1 MKESILKKVQ
11 HLLKIFVSRKKMDV
25 NVNGYLPD
33 PDKILAENGYDYEIL
48 RDLVRDGHL
57 SAAITQRK
65 MQVMQM
71 GWEIQYENEEIKKEA
86 IEITR
91 NLDLQKI
98 ASQLLDCI
106 LYGYEV
112 AEIEYKKINGK
123 IVPVELEEKPQEW
136 FIYDSDNILRL
147 RARSG
152 SRAGFYYIYEV
163 GEKLPE
169 YKFII
174 TRNNPKYTNP
184 YGEKLLSKC
193 YWPVIFKRAAIE
205 YWQLMAEKFGTP
217 YFLAR
222 YPSTFTD
229 AQIDELVNKLTEIT
243 ENNVA
248 AFRDD
253 IPIEFKESVKYE
265 VGGLFSNIITHY
277 NSEISKVILTETLT
291 LDIGKVGSYKAAE
304 THREMLEFMGVRDKK
319 LIEKS
324 LNTLFD
330 YYVKINYG
338 LDIGPR
344 IKLTKKESVIEETVQ
359 RDKTLYDMGIRFT
372 EEYFN
377 KRYNLQASD
386 YRILTECE

>member
-11 HLLKIFVSRKKMDV
+11 HLLKIFVTRKKMGV
-25 NVNGYLPD
+25 NVHGYLPD

-48 RDLVRDGHL
+48 RDLTRDGHL

-65 MQVMQM
+65 MQVLQM
-71 GWEIQYENEEIKKEA
+71 GWEITYDNEEIKKEA
-86 IEITR
+86 IDITR
-91 NLDLQKI
+91 SLDLQKI

-112 AEIEYKKINGK
+112 AEIEYQLLNGK
-123 IVPVELEEKPQEW
+123 ITPVELEEKPQEW
-136 FIYDSDNILRL
+136 FIYDNENELRL
-147 RARSG
+147 RARAG
-152 SRAGFYYIYEV
+152 SRSGAGFYYIFEE

-174 TRNNPKYTNP
+174 TRNNPKYINP

-205 YWQLMAEKFGTP
+205 YWQIMAEKFGIP

-222 YPSTFTD
+222 YPSTFSD
-229 AQIDELVNKLTEIT
+229 DQIDELVEKLTEIT

-324 LNTLFD
+324 INTLFD

-372 EEYFN
+372 EEYYK
-377 KRYNLQASD
+377 KRYNLTD
-386 YRILTECE
+386 NDFKKIEN

>member
-11 HLLKIFVSRKKMDV
+11 HLLRIFVTRKKMGV
-25 NVNGYLPD
+25 NVSGYLPD

-48 RDLVRDGHL
+48 RDLIRDGHL

-65 MQVMQM
+65 MQVLQM
-71 GWEIQYENEEIKKEA
+71 GWEINYDDEKIKNEI
-86 IEITR
+86 IEITQ

-98 ASQLLDCI
+98 ESQLLDCI
-106 LYGYEV
+106 LYGFEV
-112 AEIEYKKINGK
+112 AEVQYKKMKGK
-123 IVPVELEEKPQEW
+123 LVPVDLEEKPQEW
-136 FIYDSDNILRL
+136 FIYDNENFLRL
-147 RARSG
+147 RARA
-152 SRAGFYYIYEV
+152 RAGNYYIFEE

-193 YWPVIFKRAAIE
+193 YWPIIFKRAAIE
-205 YWQLMAEKFGTP
+205 YQQILAEKFGTP

-229 AQIDELVNKLTEIT
+229 TEINELLDKLADIT
-243 ENNVA
+243 ENNIA

-253 IPIEFKESVKYE
+253 IPIEFKESAKYE
-265 VGGLFSNIITHY
+265 AGGLFMNIINFY
-277 NSEISKVILTETLT
+277 NAEISKVILTETLT
-291 LDIGKVGSYKAAE
+291 LDIGKVGSYKAAA
-304 THREMLEFMGVRDKK
+304 THREMLEFMGIRDKK

-338 LDIGPR
+338 LDVGPR
-344 IKLTKKESVIEETVQ
+344 IKLTKKESVIEESVQ
-359 RDKTLYDMGIRFT
+359 RDKTLYDMGIRFS
-372 EEYFN
+372 EEYYR
-377 KRYNLQASD
+377 KRYNLANND
-386 YRILTECE
+386 FMKIGN

>member
-1 MKESILKKVQ
+1 
-11 HLLKIFVSRKKMDV
+11 
-25 NVNGYLPD
+25 

-48 RDLVRDGHL
+48 RDLTRDGHL

-71 GWEIQYENEEIKKEA
+71 GWEINYDNEEIKKEV
-86 IEITR
+86 IELTQ

-106 LYGYEV
+106 LYGFEI
-112 AEIEYKKINGK
+112 AEIEYKNINGK

-136 FIYDSDNILRL
+136 FIYGNDNKLRL
-147 RARSG
+147 RSRAG
-152 SRAGFYYIYEV
+152 SRAGFYYIFEE

-193 YWPVIFKRAAIE
+193 YWPIIFKRAAIE
-205 YWQLMAEKFGTP
+205 YWQILVEKFGMP

-222 YPSTFTD
+222 YPSTFSDT
-229 AQIDELVNKLTEIT
+229 QIDELLDKLTDIVD
-243 ENNVA
+243 NNVA
-248 AFRDD
+248 VFRDD

-265 VGGLFSNIITHY
+265 VGGLFTNIIDHY

-291 LDIGKVGSYKAAE
+291 LDIGKVGSYKAAS
-304 THREMLEFMGVRDKK
+304 THREMLEFLGIRDKK

-338 LDIGPR
+338 LDLGPR

-372 EEYFN
+372 EEYYK
-377 KRYNLQASD
+377 KRYNLTD
-386 YRILTECE
+386 KDFKEIEN

>member
-11 HLLKIFVSRKKMDV
+11 HLLKIFVTRKKMGV
-25 NVNGYLPD
+25 NVHGYLPD

-48 RDLVRDGHL
+48 RDLTRDGHL

-65 MQVMQM
+65 MQVLQM
-71 GWEIQYENEEIKKEA
+71 GWEITYDNEEIKKEA
-86 IEITR
+86 MEITR
-91 NLDLQKI
+91 SLDLQKI

-112 AEIEYKKINGK
+112 AEIEYQLMNGK
-123 IVPVELEEKPQEW
+123 ITPVELEEKPQEW
-136 FIYDSDNILRL
+136 FIYDNNNELKLRKNV
-147 RARSG
+147 RG
-152 SRAGFYYIYEV
+152 IYIFEE

-174 TRNNPKYTNP
+174 TRNNPKYINP

-205 YWQLMAEKFGTP
+205 YWQIMAEKFGIP

-222 YPSTFTD
+222 YPSTFSD
-229 AQIDELVNKLTEIT
+229 DQIDELVEKLTEIT

-344 IKLTKKESVIEETVQ
+344 IKLTKKESIIEETVQ
-359 RDKTLYDMGIRFT
+359 RDKTLYDMGLRFT
-372 EEYFN
+372 EEYYK
-377 KRYNLQASD
+377 KRYNLSEKD
-386 YRILTECE
+386 FVVEEKVIGDR

>member
-11 HLLKIFVSRKKMDV
+11 HLLKVFVSRKKMGM

-48 RDLVRDGHL
+48 RDLTRDGHL

-65 MQVMQM
+65 MQVLQM
-71 GWEIQYENEEIKKEA
+71 GWEINYDNEEIKKEA

-112 AEIEYKKINGK
+112 AEIEYKNINGK
-123 IVPVELEEKPQEW
+123 IIPVELEEKPQEW
-136 FIYDSDNILRL
+136 FIYDNENELKLRKNL
-147 RARSG
+147 RG
-152 SRAGFYYIYEV
+152 LYIFEE

-193 YWPVIFKRAAIE
+193 YWSVIFKRAAIE

-229 AQIDELVNKLTEIT
+229 AQIDELVDKLTEIT

-253 IPIEFKESVKYE
+253 IPIEFKESMKYE

-291 LDIGKVGSYKAAE
+291 LDIGKVGSYKAAA
-304 THREMLEFMGVRDKK
+304 THREMLEFMGIRDKK

-338 LDIGPR
+338 MDIGPR

-359 RDKTLYDMGIRFT
+359 RDKTLYDMGIRFS
-372 EEYFN
+372 EEYYM
-377 KRYNLQASD
+377 KRYNLNEKD
-386 YRILTECE
+386 FERMDK

>member
-11 HLLKIFVSRKKMDV
+11 HLLKIFVTRKKMGV
-25 NVNGYLPD
+25 NVHGYLPD

-48 RDLVRDGHL
+48 RDLTRDGHL

-65 MQVMQM
+65 MQVLQM
-71 GWEIQYENEEIKKEA
+71 GWEITYDNEEIKKEA
-86 IEITR
+86 MEITR
-91 NLDLQKI
+91 SLDLQKI

-112 AEIEYKKINGK
+112 AEIEYQLMNGK
-123 IVPVELEEKPQEW
+123 ITPVELEEKPQEW
-136 FIYDSDNILRL
+136 FIYDNNNELKLRKNV
-147 RARSG
+147 RG
-152 SRAGFYYIYEV
+152 IYIFEE

-174 TRNNPKYTNP
+174 TRNNPKYINP

-205 YWQLMAEKFGTP
+205 YWQIMAEKFGIP

-222 YPSTFTD
+222 YPSTFSD
-229 AQIDELVNKLTEIT
+229 DQIDELVEKLTEIT

-248 AFRDD
+248 AFRDA

-344 IKLTKKESVIEETVQ
+344 IKLTKKESIIEETVQ
-359 RDKTLYDMGIRFT
+359 RDKTLYDMGLRFT
-372 EEYFN
+372 EEYYK
-377 KRYNLQASD
+377 KRYNLSEKD
-386 YRILTECE
+386 FVVEEKVIGDR

>member
-1 MKESILKKVQ
+1 MKESIFKKVQ
-11 HLLKIFVSRKKMDV
+11 HLLKVFVSRKKMGV

-48 RDLVRDGHL
+48 RDLTRDGHL

-71 GWEIQYENEEIKKEA
+71 GWEITYNDEKIKNEVL
-86 IEITR
+86 EITQ

-98 ASQLLDCI
+98 ESQLLDCI
-106 LYGYEV
+106 LYGFEV
-112 AEIEYKKINGK
+112 AEVQYKKMNGK

-136 FIYDSDNILRL
+136 FIYDKENILRL
-147 RARSG
+147 RAR
-152 SRAGFYYIYEV
+152 AGNYYIFEE

-174 TRNNPKYTNP
+174 TRNNPKYINP

-229 AQIDELVNKLTEIT
+229 AQIDELVDKLTEIT

-253 IPIEFKESVKYE
+253 IPIEFKESMKYE

-291 LDIGKVGSYKAAE
+291 LDIGKVGSYKAAA
-304 THREMLEFMGVRDKK
+304 THREMLEFMGIRDKK

-324 LNTLFD
+324 LNTLFN
-330 YYVKINYG
+330 YYVKVNYG
-338 LDIGPR
+338 LDAGPR
-344 IKLTKKESVIEETVQ
+344 IKLTKKESVIDESVQ
-359 RDKTLYDMGIRFT
+359 RDKTLYDMGIRFS
-372 EEYFN
+372 EEYYR
-377 KRYNLQASD
+377 KRYNLTD
-386 YRILTECE
+386 NDFKKIEN

>member
-11 HLLKIFVSRKKMDV
+11 HLLKIFVTRKKMGV

-48 RDLVRDGHL
+48 RDLTRDGHL

-65 MQVMQM
+65 MQVLQM
-71 GWEIQYENEEIKKEA
+71 GWEINYDDEKIKNEVL
-86 IEITR
+86 EITQ

-98 ASQLLDCI
+98 ESQLLDCI
-106 LYGYEV
+106 LYGFEV
-112 AEIEYKKINGK
+112 AEIQYKKMNGK

-136 FIYDSDNILRL
+136 FIYDNENKLKL

-152 SRAGFYYIYEV
+152 NYYIFEE

-193 YWPVIFKRAAIE
+193 YWPIIFKRAAIE
-205 YWQLMAEKFGTP
+205 YQQILAEKFGTP

-229 AQIDELVNKLTEIT
+229 TEINELLDKLTDIT
-243 ENNVA
+243 ENNIA

-253 IPIEFKESVKYE
+253 IPIEFKESAKYE
-265 VGGLFSNIITHY
+265 VGGLFMNIINFY
-277 NSEISKVILTETLT
+277 NAEISKVILTETLT
-291 LDIGKVGSYKAAE
+291 LDIGKVGSYKAAS
-304 THREMLEFMGVRDKK
+304 THREMLEFMGIRDKK

-330 YYVKINYG
+330 YYVKLNYG
-338 LDIGPR
+338 LDVGPR
-344 IKLTKKESVIEETVQ
+344 IKLTKKESVIEESVQ
-359 RDKTLYDMGIRFT
+359 RDKTLYDMGIRFS
-372 EEYFN
+372 EEYYR
-377 KRYNLQASD
+377 KRYNLNEKD
-386 YRILTECE
+386 FEKFNN

>member
-11 HLLKIFVSRKKMDV
+11 HLLKIFVTRKKMGV

-48 RDLVRDGHL
+48 RDLTRDGHL

-65 MQVMQM
+65 MQVLQM
-71 GWEIQYENEEIKKEA
+71 GWEINYDNEEIKKEA

-91 NLDLQKI
+91 SLDLQKI

-112 AEIEYKKINGK
+112 AEIEYQLMNGK
-123 IVPVELEEKPQEW
+123 ITPVELEEKPQEW
-136 FIYDSDNILRL
+136 FIYDNNNELKLRKNV
-147 RARSG
+147 RG
-152 SRAGFYYIYEV
+152 IYIFEE

-174 TRNNPKYTNP
+174 TRNNPKYINP

-205 YWQLMAEKFGTP
+205 YWQIMAEKFGIP

-222 YPSTFTD
+222 YPSTFSD
-229 AQIDELVNKLTEIT
+229 DQIDELVEKLTEIT

-372 EEYFN
+372 EEYYK
-377 KRYNLQASD
+377 KRYNLTD
-386 YRILTECE
+386 NDFKKIEN